1 MDSTLELSMTEI
13 EMQFEDMDDL
23 AGPGAFDQDTALL
36 QNTQLIEM
44 QFKKQAELE
53 LDLELEREFDEG
65 ADSLA
70 HFGRELEREI

>member
-44 QFKKQAELE
+44 QFKKQAEL
-53 LDLELEREFDEG
+53 DLELEREFDEG